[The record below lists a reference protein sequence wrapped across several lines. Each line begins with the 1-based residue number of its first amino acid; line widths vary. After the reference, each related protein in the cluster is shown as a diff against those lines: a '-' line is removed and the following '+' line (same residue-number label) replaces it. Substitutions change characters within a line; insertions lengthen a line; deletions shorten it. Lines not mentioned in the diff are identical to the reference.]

1 MVPPARLTPQLTRK
15 ETASTLS
22 QPFDA
27 VKVTRFVVQRYRVV
41 AMVNIFASES
51 KLADESVQSRT

>member
-41 AMVNIFASES
+41 AMVNIFTS
-51 KLADESVQSRT
+51 KSKRSG